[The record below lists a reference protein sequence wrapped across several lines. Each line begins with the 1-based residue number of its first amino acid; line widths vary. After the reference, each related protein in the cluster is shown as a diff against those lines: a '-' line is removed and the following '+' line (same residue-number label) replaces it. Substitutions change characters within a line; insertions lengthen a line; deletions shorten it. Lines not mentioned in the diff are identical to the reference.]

1 MAWPRRG
8 CHLAPKLTIRG
19 FARACEN
26 ASLTRMTDAV
36 PAAAIAAYA
45 ARLQSR
51 APALPPL
58 APALADL
65 EAEALFVLRET
76 AQAFAK
82 PVLLYSIGKDST
94 VLAHLALKA
103 FWPARPPFAL
113 LHIDSGW
120 EFAAMAPFRDAF
132 VAATGLELIV
142 HRNEAGLRE
151 GINPFVHGSARF
163 TDVMRTQALLEALHL
178 GGYDAA
184 IGGARRDEER
194 SRAKERI
201 FSLRGPGQTWEP
213 RRQRPELWRCFNTRL
228 APGHTMRVF
237 PLSNWTELDIWRY
250 IDAQQI
256 PLAPLYFAAPRPYVD
271 RAGALIAVDDDR
283 LQPGPSEIVRTGMI
297 RFRTLGCYPLTG
309 GALSQARTVGQ
320 VVAEIAA
327 TRQSERASRLI
338 DFDAGASMEQKKREG
353 YF

>member
-1 MAWPRRG
+1 M
-8 CHLAPKLTIRG
+8 
-19 FARACEN
+19 F
-26 ASLTRMTDAV
+26 DAV

-45 ARLQSR
+45 ARLKAR
-51 APALPPL
+51 APALAPML
-58 APALADL
+58 PALADL
-65 EAEALFVLRET
+65 ESEAIFVLRET
-76 AQAFAK
+76 AQAFSK

-103 FWPARPPFAL
+103 FWPARPPFTL

-120 EFAAMAPFRDAF
+120 EFRAMAPFRDAL
-132 VAATGLELIV
+132 VAATGLDLIV

-163 TDVMRTQALLEALHL
+163 TDVMRTQALLHALSQ
-178 GGYDAA
+178 GGFDAA

-194 SRAKERI
+194 SRAKERM
-201 FSLRGPGQTWEP
+201 FSLRSPGQGWDP

-228 APGHTMRVF
+228 PPGHTMRVF

-250 IDAQQI
+250 IAAQEI
-256 PLAPLYFAAPRPYVD
+256 PLAPLYFAALRPFLE
-271 RAGALIAVDDDR
+271 RRGALIAVDDER
-283 LQPGPSEIVRTGMI
+283 LQAEPGEIVRTEMI

-309 GALSQARTVGQ
+309 GVLSQAQTVAE